1 MDKEKIIEELTD
13 IDAHMTILRENT
25 AYYKMCKS
33 ARLDIDGITEWVE
46 ERIKVIEK
54 ELGG

>member
-33 ARLDIDGITEWVE
+33 ARFEIDGITEWVE